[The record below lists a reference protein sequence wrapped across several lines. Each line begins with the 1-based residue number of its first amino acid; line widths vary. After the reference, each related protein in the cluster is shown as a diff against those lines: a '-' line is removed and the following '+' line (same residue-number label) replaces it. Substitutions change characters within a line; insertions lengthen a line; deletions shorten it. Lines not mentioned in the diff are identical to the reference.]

1 MANAKYPTGSVRSL
15 LDTDLMTEQTR
26 RVIESRLAPERIA
39 PNDATPST
47 VTSYDTA
54 HVDASTPR
62 FFDAESFA
70 TLKAACAR
78 LIPQNDREHPVDLA
92 GAIDARLAEGKSNG
106 WRYDDMPHDGEAY
119 QHGMRGLDE
128 SAQLMFGKVFR
139 ELDEAAQD
147 KILLAVQRGEAPGE
161 TWQTIPA
168 KHFFEELLAELTEC
182 FYSDPLTQEE
192 IGYVGMADAKGWR
205 RIGLNELESHEP
217 RPLAD
222 LLKDNA

>member
-26 RVIESRLAPERIA
+26 LVIQSRLAPEDTA

-47 VTSYDTA
+47 VTSDDTA

-92 GAIDARLAEGKSNG
+92 GAIDVRLAEGKSNG
-106 WRYDDMPHDGEAY
+106 WRYDDMPHDGEA
-119 QHGMRGLDE
+119 HKRGILGLDE
-128 SAQLMFGKVFR
+128 SAQLMFSKVFR
-139 ELDEAAQD
+139 ELDQTSQD
-147 KILLAVQRGEAPGE
+147 KILLAVQRGEARGE
-161 TWQTIPA
+161 TWRTIPA
-168 KHFFEELLAELTEC
+168 KHFFEEMLAEVTEC
-182 FYSDPLTQEE
+182 YYSDPLTQEE
-192 IGYVGMADAKGWR
+192 IGYVGMADAKGWQ

-217 RPLAD
+217 RPLS
-222 LLKDNA
+222 LTS